1 MGGNLIKGDFR
12 RKGEFESQLAA
23 FSVHTEERIFFFLGG
38 GMMLCM
44 HGSNYIL

>member
-23 FSVHTEERIFFFLGG
+23 FSVHTEERIFLWGDDA
-38 GMMLCM
+38 L
-44 HGSNYIL
+44 YAWK